1 MRPPPREEGRITTER
16 DYGTAYSNGVY
27 VIVSGGH
34 RRTFLGG
41 SYNDGSTT
49 SLLDGC
55 QRVPYQDA
63 RRQNLSP
70 GETLPSFLTI
80 PGQRCKDFAI
90 AAVCLCFCEQDNF
103 KKNVDG
109 FGSDFLGRWTVSL
122 R

>member
-1 MRPPPREEGRITTER
+1 VRRNMRPPPREEGRITTER

-63 RRQNLSP
+63 RSQNLSP
-70 GETLPSFLTI
+70 GETLPSFLTT
-80 PGQRCKDFAI
+80 PGI
-90 AAVCLCFCEQDNF
+90 IIIIIIIL
-103 KKNVDG
+103 
-109 FGSDFLGRWTVSL
+109 
-122 R
+122 